1 MPESATQQKQQ
12 IFVREATGL
21 VKNVS
26 FLDTIAL
33 NLSNMSVG
41 PLLTTIAGFAGA
53 TFVIAPSVSGLNLVV
68 ASAIAFLLSVPQ
80 IVIYTIMSRRY
91 PRAGGDYVYVSR
103 NFGGFWGSTLSFW
116 GYTMETLAFIALVAL
131 LVDFSIGGAG
141 LSLGGSF
148 STWGLLFT
156 NGTTQF
162 VVAASIFA
170 ILIGINIAKPKA
182 GYRLVTAITL
192 FGVFSLLLTMG
203 VYLAAG
209 QTGVAN
215 YINGFAQAVK
225 FGGSDSSYQALA
237 ASYTPSG
244 LPFDLNFNN
253 MIFIMPVIFAFV
265 YPWLN
270 AAPAVASEIKG
281 SRALRWNVPI
291 SAFTGFLLLTG
302 AFAVLYGV
310 AGMPFVNAVFSSKA
324 YAGFGLNFFSLA
336 MGIAGGGVVSWII
349 GLGWIAMQLGT
360 MAYAVIIFSRYL
372 LAQSMD
378 RFLPSKLAYVSPRFG
393 SPVVAHLVDLV
404 ITLALIGIT
413 AYFFENVSGIFGA
426 IIASMIYFV
435 FIGLAATKHALQKEK
450 GTTKVVLALAGI
462 GNAIVF
468 GFVSYQYL
476 ANPGFTG
483 LNNVTYFY
491 VIATFIAGAL
501 IYLGSRWYH
510 KKRGIDISLNYKE
523 LPPE

>member
-1 MPESATQQKQQ
+1 
-12 IFVREATGL
+12 
-21 VKNVS
+21 
-26 FLDTIAL
+26 
-33 NLSNMSVG
+33 
-41 PLLTTIAGFAGA
+41 
-53 TFVIAPSVSGLNLVV
+53 
-68 ASAIAFLLSVPQ
+68 
-80 IVIYTIMSRRY
+80 
-91 PRAGGDYVYVSR
+91 
-103 NFGGFWGSTLSFW
+103 
-116 GYTMETLAFIALVAL
+116 LVAL

-225 FGGSDSSYQALA
+225 LGGSDSSYQALA

-244 LPFDLNFNN
+244 LPFGLNFN
-253 MIFIMPVIFAFV
+253 
-265 YPWLN
+265 
-270 AAPAVASEIKG
+270 
-281 SRALRWNVPI
+281 
-291 SAFTGFLLLTG
+291 
-302 AFAVLYGV
+302 
-310 AGMPFVNAVFSSKA
+310 
-324 YAGFGLNFFSLA
+324 SLA

-468 GFVSYQYL
+468 GFVSFQYL

-483 LNNVTYFY
+483 LNNVT
-491 VIATFIAGAL
+491 
-501 IYLGSRWYH
+501 
-510 KKRGIDISLNYKE
+510 
-523 LPPE
+523 